1 MQQILLEKLWDYIV
15 SHNPEL
21 ILGLQ
26 DEFSVTAYLTEKVR
40 GVNPLIEAMLA
51 EQKPQYII
59 EEACLQEMTAEL
71 RPSKFLYIR
80 EIVEEEFPVQFGALQ
95 ESGTLTYEIINL
107 IGECRPL
114 FDELG
119 FRENGENGSL
129 RYAVMAQV
137 DEYLK

>member
-1 MQQILLEKLWDYIV
+1 MQQILREKLWDYIV

-21 ILGLQ
+21 IVGLQ
-26 DEFSVTAYLTEKVR
+26 DEFSVKSYLTEKVTA
-40 GVNPLIEAMLA
+40 VSPLIEAMQA
-51 EQKPQYII
+51 ERKPPYII

-71 RPSKFLYIR
+71 RPSRFLYIW
-80 EIVEEEFPVQFGALQ
+80 EIFEEEFPVQFDALQ

-107 IGECRPL
+107 IRECQPL

-119 FRENGENGSL
+119 FRENGENGFL
-129 RYAVMAQV
+129 RYAVIAQV